1 MPVVL
6 GNRTRRG
13 YSPPMRLVSRP
24 CPPRIIAFAV
34 GLRMRKHKAD
44 LNGKDSG
51 QLSLLALL
59 ALNLLPVAPAQ

>member
-1 MPVVL
+1 MNL
-6 GNRTRRG
+6 A
-13 YSPPMRLVSRP
+13 SRP
-24 CPPRIIAFAV
+24 CLPLTIASAV
-34 GLRMRKHKAD
+34 GLRVRKHEAD

>member
-1 MPVVL
+1 MSLV
-6 GNRTRRG
+6 GQ
-13 YSPPMRLVSRP
+13 SRLVRTV
-24 CPPRIIAFAV
+24 AFAV